1 MVKRIKAQ
9 HQRHGRQWL
18 LGTVSA
24 LSLLATAH
32 AKADQV
38 TVKDGD
44 TVWDLA
50 NQYQTSVNAIED
62 ANPHVKKIN
71 SSVDLIYAGQQ
82 LELSKNSTVSQT
94 SAVDSDSYTV
104 KSGDTLSQI
113 SERLH
118 VSLADLVSWNHLS
131 NPDQL
136 VIGQQLIVKGTATV
150 SQTPASTSVAEAS
163 NTAVSV
169 SSVTDT
175 SAASQAVVQSAPV
188 DSAESTVLD
197 RADAVNNAASPASQ
211 AGESAAAS
219 NQAASSAVTPAQ
231 NLTNSA
237 EQSSM
242 VGSSQS
248 SAANTV
254 QADTNASPN
263 DQPASTAAASSTSE
277 AAPVEQA
284 AASSTAS
291 ATAAISSA
299 DAISEST
306 STEQSAQPTVA
317 SSVAESTSLVATDSS
332 VTSDQTTTA
341 DYSGTVAS
349 TSSEQSNT
357 NSTAATAD
365 ATSTSTS
372 EQSSANSAAATADA
386 TSTSTSEQ
394 SSANSAAATTDTA
407 ASTNGSSDLTTGSV
421 VSLAVK
427 LANANIPYVWGGA
440 SLSGMDCSGLV
451 DYVFQNTEGISLPHY
466 TVSLESCVSQHSVAE
481 AQPGDILFWGDHGST
496 YHCAIYIGNNQYVA
510 APQPGQNVEIET
522 ISPYFMPSFAGT
534 VIR

>member
-136 VIGQQLIVKGTATV
+136 VIGQQLIVKGTAAA
-150 SQTPASTSVAEAS
+150 SQTPASTSAAEAS

-169 SSVTDT
+169 PATANAGSVSQTVVQTAPVVSAESTASDGTD
-175 SAASQAVVQSAPV
+175 SNSNAASQA
-188 DSAESTVLD
+188 
-197 RADAVNNAASPASQ
+197 SQ
-211 AGESAAAS
+211 ADEPAAALS
-219 NQAASSAVTPAQ
+219 QAATPAVTSAQDLTSGTEQSSTAASSEMV
-231 NLTNSA
+231 SA
-237 EQSSM
+237 E
-242 VGSSQS
+242 S
-248 SAANTV
+248 SAANMAS
-254 QADTNASPN
+254 ADTVSSFD
-263 DQPASTAAASSTSE
+263 DQSAATTAASSTSE
-277 AAPVEQA
+277 TVPVEQT
-284 AASSTAS
+284 AASSTTTTA
-291 ATAAISSA
+291 AAISSA
-299 DAISEST
+299 DAINESA
-306 STEQSAQPTVA
+306 SAEQPTQSTVA
-317 SSVAESTSLVATDSS
+317 SSVAESTNQQAASSTSLVAADSS
-332 VTSDQTTTA
+332 AASTQTATT
-341 DYSGTVAS
+341 DYSTAAAS
-349 TSSEQSNT
+349 TSSS
-357 NSTAATAD
+357 
-365 ATSTSTS
+365 STS
-372 EQSSANSAAATADA
+372 EQAGANSTTVAA
-386 TSTSTSEQ
+386 
-394 SSANSAAATTDTA
+394 DTA
-407 ASTNGSSDLTTGSV
+407 ASTNSSSDLTTGSV

-451 DYVFQNTEGISLPHY
+451 DYVFQNAEGISLPHY

-481 AQPGDILFWGDHGST
+481 AQPGDVLFWGNHGST
-496 YHCAIYIGNNQYVA
+496 YHCAIYIDNNQYVA

>member
-50 NQYQTSVNAIED
+50 NQYQTSVKAIED

-113 SERLH
+113 RERLH

-136 VIGQQLIVKGTATV
+136 VIGQQLIVKGTAAA
-150 SQTPASTSVAEAS
+150 SQTPASTSAAEAS

-169 SSVTDT
+169 PATTNASSV
-175 SAASQAVVQSAPV
+175 SQAVVQTAPV
-188 DSAESTVLD
+188 VSAESTASD
-197 RADAVNNAASPASQ
+197 GAVSNSNAASQASQ
-211 AGESAAAS
+211 ADEPAAAPSQAATSAVTSAQDLTSSTEQSSAAAS
-219 NQAASSAVTPAQ
+219 SEMV
-231 NLTNSA
+231 SA
-237 EQSSM
+237 E
-242 VGSSQS
+242 S
-248 SAANTV
+248 SAADTAS
-254 QADTNASPN
+254 ADTVSSFD
-263 DQPASTAAASSTSE
+263 DQSAASSTSE
-277 AAPVEQA
+277 TVPLSRLLHPARQRPRRQSVRQM
-284 AASSTAS
+284 
-291 ATAAISSA
+291 
-299 DAISEST
+299 
-306 STEQSAQPTVA
+306 QSAKAHRLNNQY
-317 SSVAESTSLVATDSS
+317 SLQWFHQQVL
-332 VTSDQTTTA
+332 QT
-341 DYSGTVAS
+341 
-349 TSSEQSNT
+349 
-357 NSTAATAD
+357 
-365 ATSTSTS
+365 
-372 EQSSANSAAATADA
+372 
-386 TSTSTSEQ
+386 
-394 SSANSAAATTDTA
+394 ATTDYSLAVIHLVRQNSKYYSTA
-407 ASTNGSSDLTTGSV
+407 GTADSAVSTNSCSDLTTGSV

-451 DYVFQNTEGISLPHY
+451 DYVFQNAEGIPLPHY

-481 AQPGDILFWGDHGST
+481 AQPGDILFWGNHGST
-496 YHCAIYIGNNQYVA
+496 YHCAIYSGNNQYVA

-534 VIR
+534 VIH

>member
-50 NQYQTSVNAIED
+50 NQYQTSVKAIED

-136 VIGQQLIVKGTATV
+136 VIGQQLIVKGTAAA
-150 SQTPASTSVAEAS
+150 SQTPASTSAAEAS

-169 SSVTDT
+169 PATTNASSV
-175 SAASQAVVQSAPV
+175 SQAVVQTAPV
-188 DSAESTVLD
+188 VSAESTASD
-197 RADAVNNAASPASQ
+197 GADSNSNAASQASQ
-211 AGESAAAS
+211 ADEPAAAPSQAATSAVTSAQDLTSSTEQSSAAAS
-219 NQAASSAVTPAQ
+219 SEMV
-231 NLTNSA
+231 SA
-237 EQSSM
+237 E
-242 VGSSQS
+242 S
-248 SAANTV
+248 SAADTAS
-254 QADTNASPN
+254 ADTVSSFD
-263 DQPASTAAASSTSE
+263 DQSAATTAASSTSE
-277 AAPVEQA
+277 TVPIEQT
-284 AASSTAS
+284 AASSTATT
-291 ATAAISSA
+291 AAAISSA
-299 DAISEST
+299 DAISESASAEQPMQ
-306 STEQSAQPTVA
+306 STVVSSAASTQTATTDYSTAAA
-317 SSVAESTSLVATDSS
+317 SSSTSE
-332 VTSDQTTTA
+332 Q
-341 DYSGTVAS
+341 AS
-349 TSSEQSNT
+349 T
-357 NSTAATAD
+357 NSTAGTAD
-365 ATSTSTS
+365 
-372 EQSSANSAAATADA
+372 SAV
-386 TSTSTSEQ
+386 
-394 SSANSAAATTDTA
+394 
-407 ASTNGSSDLTTGSV
+407 STNSSSDLTTGSV

-451 DYVFQNTEGISLPHY
+451 DYVFQNAEGIPLPHY

-481 AQPGDILFWGDHGST
+481 AQPGDILFWGNHGST

-534 VIR
+534 VIH

>member
-50 NQYQTSVNAIED
+50 NQYQTSVKAIED

-136 VIGQQLIVKGTATV
+136 VIGQQLIVKGTAAA
-150 SQTPASTSVAEAS
+150 SQTPASTSAAEAS

-169 SSVTDT
+169 PATTNASSV
-175 SAASQAVVQSAPV
+175 SQAVVQTAPV
-188 DSAESTVLD
+188 VSAESTASD
-197 RADAVNNAASPASQ
+197 GADSNSNAASQASQ
-211 AGESAAAS
+211 ADEPAAAPSQAATSAVTSAQDLTSSTEQSSAAAS
-219 NQAASSAVTPAQ
+219 SEMV
-231 NLTNSA
+231 SA
-237 EQSSM
+237 E
-242 VGSSQS
+242 S
-248 SAANTV
+248 SAADTAS
-254 QADTNASPN
+254 ADTVSSFD
-263 DQPASTAAASSTSE
+263 DQSAATTAASSTSE
-277 AAPVEQA
+277 TVPVEQT
-284 AASSTAS
+284 AASSTATT
-291 ATAAISSA
+291 AAAISSA
-299 DAISEST
+299 DAISESASAEQPMQ
-306 STEQSAQPTVA
+306 STVVSSAASTQTATTDYSTAAA
-317 SSVAESTSLVATDSS
+317 SSSTSE
-332 VTSDQTTTA
+332 Q
-341 DYSGTVAS
+341 AS
-349 TSSEQSNT
+349 T
-357 NSTAATAD
+357 NSTAGTAD
-365 ATSTSTS
+365 
-372 EQSSANSAAATADA
+372 SAV
-386 TSTSTSEQ
+386 
-394 SSANSAAATTDTA
+394 
-407 ASTNGSSDLTTGSV
+407 STNSSSDLTTGSV

-451 DYVFQNTEGISLPHY
+451 DYVFQNAEGIPLPHY

-481 AQPGDILFWGDHGST
+481 AQPGDILFWGNHGST

-522 ISPYFMPSFAGT
+522 ISPYFMPNFAGT
-534 VIR
+534 VIH

>member
-9 HQRHGRQWL
+9 RQRHGRQWL

-50 NQYQTSVNAIED
+50 NQYQTSVKAIED

-118 VSLADLVSWNHLS
+118 VSLADMVSWNHLS

-136 VIGQQLIVKGTATV
+136 VIGQQLIVKGTAAA
-150 SQTPASTSVAEAS
+150 SQTPASISAAEAS

-169 SSVTDT
+169 PATTNASSV
-175 SAASQAVVQSAPV
+175 SQAVVQTAPV
-188 DSAESTVLD
+188 VSAESTASD
-197 RADAVNNAASPASQ
+197 GADSNSNAASQASQ
-211 AGESAAAS
+211 ADEPAAAPS
-219 NQAASSAVTPAQ
+219 QAATSAVTSAQ
-231 NLTNSA
+231 DLTSST
-237 EQSSM
+237 EQSSAE
-242 VGSSQS
+242 S
-248 SAANTV
+248 SAADMAS
-254 QADTNASPN
+254 ADTVSSFD
-263 DQPASTAAASSTSE
+263 DQSAATTAASSTSE
-277 AAPVEQA
+277 TVPVEQT
-284 AASSTAS
+284 AASSTTTTA
-291 ATAAISSA
+291 AAISSA
-299 DAISEST
+299 DAINESA
-306 STEQSAQPTVA
+306 SAEQPTQSTVA
-317 SSVAESTSLVATDSS
+317 SSVAESTSQQADSS
-332 VTSDQTTTA
+332 TSLATA
-341 DYSGTVAS
+341 DSSAAS
-349 TSSEQSNT
+349 TQTATTDYSIAAASSSTSEQAST
-357 NSTAATAD
+357 NSTAGTAD
-365 ATSTSTS
+365 SAVSTSS
-372 EQSSANSAAATADA
+372 
-386 TSTSTSEQ
+386 
-394 SSANSAAATTDTA
+394 
-407 ASTNGSSDLTTGSV
+407 SSDLTTGSV

-451 DYVFQNTEGISLPHY
+451 DYVFQNAEGISLPHY

-481 AQPGDILFWGDHGST
+481 AQPGDILFWGNHGST

-534 VIR
+534 VIH

>member
-9 HQRHGRQWL
+9 RQRHGRQWL

-50 NQYQTSVNAIED
+50 NQYQTSVKAIED

-136 VIGQQLIVKGTATV
+136 VIGQQLIVKGTAAA
-150 SQTPASTSVAEAS
+150 SQTPASISAAEAS

-169 SSVTDT
+169 PATTNASSV
-175 SAASQAVVQSAPV
+175 SQAVVQTAPV
-188 DSAESTVLD
+188 VSAESTASD
-197 RADAVNNAASPASQ
+197 GADSNSNAASQASQ
-211 AGESAAAS
+211 ADEPAAAPSQAATSAVTSAQDLTSSTEQSSAAAS
-219 NQAASSAVTPAQ
+219 SEMI
-231 NLTNSA
+231 SA
-237 EQSSM
+237 E
-242 VGSSQS
+242 S
-248 SAANTV
+248 SAADMAS
-254 QADTNASPN
+254 ADTVSSFD
-263 DQPASTAAASSTSE
+263 DQSAATTAASSTSE
-277 AAPVEQA
+277 TVPVEQT
-284 AASSTAS
+284 AASSTTTTA
-291 ATAAISSA
+291 AAISSA
-299 DAISEST
+299 DAINESA
-306 STEQSAQPTVA
+306 SAEQPTQSTVA
-317 SSVAESTSLVATDSS
+317 SSVAESTSQQADSS
-332 VTSDQTTTA
+332 TSLATA
-341 DYSGTVAS
+341 DSSAAS
-349 TSSEQSNT
+349 TQTATTDYSTAAASSSTSEQAST
-357 NSTAATAD
+357 NSTAGTAD
-365 ATSTSTS
+365 STVSTSS
-372 EQSSANSAAATADA
+372 
-386 TSTSTSEQ
+386 
-394 SSANSAAATTDTA
+394 
-407 ASTNGSSDLTTGSV
+407 SSDLTTGSV

-451 DYVFQNTEGISLPHY
+451 DYVFQNAEGISLPHY

-481 AQPGDILFWGDHGST
+481 AQPGDILFWGNHGST

-510 APQPGQNVEIET
+510 APQPGQNVKIET
-522 ISPYFMPSFAGT
+522 ISSYFMPSFAGT
-534 VIR
+534 VIH

>member
-9 HQRHGRQWL
+9 RQRHGRQWL

-50 NQYQTSVNAIED
+50 NQYQTSVKAIED

-118 VSLADLVSWNHLS
+118 VSLADLVSWNHLN

-136 VIGQQLIVKGTATV
+136 VIGQQLIVKGTAAA
-150 SQTPASTSVAEAS
+150 SQTPASISAAEAS

-169 SSVTDT
+169 PATTNASSV
-175 SAASQAVVQSAPV
+175 SQAVVQTAPV
-188 DSAESTVLD
+188 VSAESTASD
-197 RADAVNNAASPASQ
+197 GADSNSNAASQASQ
-211 AGESAAAS
+211 ADEPAAAPSQAATSAVTSAQDLTSSTEQSSAAAS
-219 NQAASSAVTPAQ
+219 SEMI
-231 NLTNSA
+231 SA
-237 EQSSM
+237 E
-242 VGSSQS
+242 S
-248 SAANTV
+248 SAADMAS
-254 QADTNASPN
+254 ADTVSSFD
-263 DQPASTAAASSTSE
+263 DQSAASSTSE
-277 AAPVEQA
+277 TVPVEQTT
-284 AASSTAS
+284 ASSTATT
-291 ATAAISSA
+291 AAAISSA
-299 DAISEST
+299 DAISESA
-306 STEQSAQPTVA
+306 SAEQPMQSTVA
-317 SSVAESTSLVATDSS
+317 SSVAESTSQQADSS
-332 VTSDQTTTA
+332 TSLATA
-341 DYSGTVAS
+341 DSSAAS
-349 TSSEQSNT
+349 TQTATTDYSTAAASSSTSEQAST
-357 NSTAATAD
+357 NSTAGTAD
-365 ATSTSTS
+365 
-372 EQSSANSAAATADA
+372 SAV
-386 TSTSTSEQ
+386 
-394 SSANSAAATTDTA
+394 
-407 ASTNGSSDLTTGSV
+407 STNSSSDLTTGSV

-451 DYVFQNTEGISLPHY
+451 DYVFQNAEGISLPHY

-481 AQPGDILFWGDHGST
+481 AQPGDILFWGNHGST

>member
-136 VIGQQLIVKGTATV
+136 VIGQQLIVKGTAAA
-150 SQTPASTSVAEAS
+150 SQTPASTSAAEAS

-169 SSVTDT
+169 PATANAGSASQTVVQTAPVVSAESTASDGMD
-175 SAASQAVVQSAPV
+175 SNSNAASQA
-188 DSAESTVLD
+188 
-197 RADAVNNAASPASQ
+197 SQ
-211 AGESAAAS
+211 ADEPAAALS
-219 NQAASSAVTPAQ
+219 QAATPAVTSAQDLTSGTEQSSTAASSEMV
-231 NLTNSA
+231 SA
-237 EQSSM
+237 E
-242 VGSSQS
+242 S
-248 SAANTV
+248 SAANMAS
-254 QADTNASPN
+254 ADTVSSFD
-263 DQPASTAAASSTSE
+263 DQSAATTAASSTSE
-277 AAPVEQA
+277 TVPVEQT
-284 AASSTAS
+284 AASSTTTTA
-291 ATAAISSA
+291 AAISSA
-299 DAISEST
+299 DAINESA
-306 STEQSAQPTVA
+306 SAEQPTQSTVA
-317 SSVAESTSLVATDSS
+317 SSVAESTNQQAASSTSLAAADSS
-332 VTSDQTTTA
+332 AASTQTATT
-341 DYSGTVAS
+341 DYSTAAAS
-349 TSSEQSNT
+349 TSSS
-357 NSTAATAD
+357 
-365 ATSTSTS
+365 STS
-372 EQSSANSAAATADA
+372 EQAGANSTTVA
-386 TSTSTSEQ
+386 
-394 SSANSAAATTDTA
+394 TDTA
-407 ASTNGSSDLTTGSV
+407 VSTNSSSDLTTGSV

-451 DYVFQNTEGISLPHY
+451 DYVFQNAEGISLPHY

-481 AQPGDILFWGDHGST
+481 AQPGDILFWGNHGST

>member
-9 HQRHGRQWL
+9 HQRYGRQWL

-136 VIGQQLIVKGTATV
+136 VIGQQLIVKGTAAA
-150 SQTPASTSVAEAS
+150 SQTPASTSAAEAS

-169 SSVTDT
+169 PATANAGSVSQTVVQTAPVVSAESTASDGTD
-175 SAASQAVVQSAPV
+175 SNSNAASQA
-188 DSAESTVLD
+188 
-197 RADAVNNAASPASQ
+197 SQ
-211 AGESAAAS
+211 ADEPAAALS
-219 NQAASSAVTPAQ
+219 QAATPAVTSAQDLTSGTEQSSTAASSEMV
-231 NLTNSA
+231 SA
-237 EQSSM
+237 E
-242 VGSSQS
+242 S
-248 SAANTV
+248 SAANMAS
-254 QADTNASPN
+254 ADTVSSFD
-263 DQPASTAAASSTSE
+263 DQSAATTAASSTSE
-277 AAPVEQA
+277 TVPVEQT
-284 AASSTAS
+284 AASSTTTTA
-291 ATAAISSA
+291 AAISSA
-299 DAISEST
+299 DAINESA
-306 STEQSAQPTVA
+306 SAEQPTQSTVA
-317 SSVAESTSLVATDSS
+317 SSVAESTNQQAASSTSLAAADSS
-332 VTSDQTTTA
+332 AASTQTATT
-341 DYSGTVAS
+341 DYSTVAAS
-349 TSSEQSNT
+349 TSSS
-357 NSTAATAD
+357 
-365 ATSTSTS
+365 STS
-372 EQSSANSAAATADA
+372 EQAGANSTTVAA
-386 TSTSTSEQ
+386 
-394 SSANSAAATTDTA
+394 DTA
-407 ASTNGSSDLTTGSV
+407 ASTNSSSDLTTGSV

-451 DYVFQNTEGISLPHY
+451 DYVFQNAEGISLPHY

-481 AQPGDILFWGDHGST
+481 AQPGDVLFWGNHGST

>member
-9 HQRHGRQWL
+9 RQRHGRQWL

-50 NQYQTSVNAIED
+50 NQYQTSVKAIED

-118 VSLADLVSWNHLS
+118 VSLADLVSWNHLN

-136 VIGQQLIVKGTATV
+136 VIGQQLIVKGTAAA
-150 SQTPASTSVAEAS
+150 SQTPASISAAEAS

-169 SSVTDT
+169 PATTNASSV
-175 SAASQAVVQSAPV
+175 SQAVVQTAPV
-188 DSAESTVLD
+188 VSAESTASD
-197 RADAVNNAASPASQ
+197 GADSNSNAASQASQ
-211 AGESAAAS
+211 ADEPAAAPSQAATSAVTSAQDLTSSTEQSSAAAS
-219 NQAASSAVTPAQ
+219 SEMI
-231 NLTNSA
+231 SA
-237 EQSSM
+237 E
-242 VGSSQS
+242 S
-248 SAANTV
+248 SAADMAS
-254 QADTNASPN
+254 ADTVSSFD
-263 DQPASTAAASSTSE
+263 DQSAASSTSE
-277 AAPVEQA
+277 TVPVEQTT
-284 AASSTAS
+284 ASSTATT
-291 ATAAISSA
+291 AAAISSA
-299 DAISEST
+299 DAISESA
-306 STEQSAQPTVA
+306 SAEQPMQSTVA
-317 SSVAESTSLVATDSS
+317 SSVAESTSQQADSS
-332 VTSDQTTTA
+332 TSLATA
-341 DYSGTVAS
+341 DSSAAS
-349 TSSEQSNT
+349 TQTATTDYSTAAASSSTSEQAST
-357 NSTAATAD
+357 NSTAGTAD
-365 ATSTSTS
+365 
-372 EQSSANSAAATADA
+372 SAV
-386 TSTSTSEQ
+386 
-394 SSANSAAATTDTA
+394 
-407 ASTNGSSDLTTGSV
+407 STNSSSDLTTGSV

-451 DYVFQNTEGISLPHY
+451 DYVFQNAEGISLPHY

-481 AQPGDILFWGDHGST
+481 AQPGDVLFWGNHGST

>member
-9 HQRHGRQWL
+9 RQRHGRQWL

-50 NQYQTSVNAIED
+50 NQYQTSVKAIED

-136 VIGQQLIVKGTATV
+136 VIGQQLIVKGTAAA
-150 SQTPASTSVAEAS
+150 SQTPVSISAAEAS

-169 SSVTDT
+169 PATTNASSV
-175 SAASQAVVQSAPV
+175 SQAVVQTAPV
-188 DSAESTVLD
+188 VSAESTASD
-197 RADAVNNAASPASQ
+197 GADSNSNAASQASQ
-211 AGESAAAS
+211 ADEPAAAPS
-219 NQAASSAVTPAQ
+219 QAATSAVTSAQ
-231 NLTNSA
+231 DLTSST
-237 EQSSM
+237 EQSSAE
-242 VGSSQS
+242 S
-248 SAANTV
+248 SAADMAS
-254 QADTNASPN
+254 ADTVSSFD
-263 DQPASTAAASSTSE
+263 DQSAATTAASSTSE
-277 AAPVEQA
+277 TVPVEQT
-284 AASSTAS
+284 AASSTTTTA
-291 ATAAISSA
+291 AAISSA
-299 DAISEST
+299 DAINESA
-306 STEQSAQPTVA
+306 SAEQPTQSTVA
-317 SSVAESTSLVATDSS
+317 SSVAESTSQQADSS
-332 VTSDQTTTA
+332 TSLATA
-341 DYSGTVAS
+341 DSSAAS
-349 TSSEQSNT
+349 TQTATTDYSIAAASSSTSEQAST
-357 NSTAATAD
+357 NSTAGTAD
-365 ATSTSTS
+365 SAVSTSS
-372 EQSSANSAAATADA
+372 
-386 TSTSTSEQ
+386 
-394 SSANSAAATTDTA
+394 
-407 ASTNGSSDLTTGSV
+407 SSDLTTGSV

-451 DYVFQNTEGISLPHY
+451 DYVFQNAEGISLPHY

-481 AQPGDILFWGDHGST
+481 AQPGDILFWGNHGST

-534 VIR
+534 VIH

>member
-136 VIGQQLIVKGTATV
+136 VIGQQLIVKGTAAA
-150 SQTPASTSVAEAS
+150 SQTPASTSAAEAS

-169 SSVTDT
+169 PATANAGSVSQTVVQTAPVVSAESTASDGTD
-175 SAASQAVVQSAPV
+175 SNSNAASQA
-188 DSAESTVLD
+188 
-197 RADAVNNAASPASQ
+197 SQ
-211 AGESAAAS
+211 ADEPAAALS
-219 NQAASSAVTPAQ
+219 QAATPAVTSAQDLTSGTEQSSTAASSEMV
-231 NLTNSA
+231 SA
-237 EQSSM
+237 E
-242 VGSSQS
+242 S
-248 SAANTV
+248 SAANIAS
-254 QADTNASPN
+254 ADTVSSFD
-263 DQPASTAAASSTSE
+263 DQSAATTAASSTSE
-277 AAPVEQA
+277 TVPVEQT
-284 AASSTAS
+284 AASSTTTTA
-291 ATAAISSA
+291 AAISSA
-299 DAISEST
+299 DAINESA
-306 STEQSAQPTVA
+306 SAEQPTQSTVA
-317 SSVAESTSLVATDSS
+317 SSVAESTNQQAASSTSLAAADSS
-332 VTSDQTTTA
+332 AASTQTATT
-341 DYSGTVAS
+341 DYSTAAAS
-349 TSSEQSNT
+349 TSSS
-357 NSTAATAD
+357 
-365 ATSTSTS
+365 STS
-372 EQSSANSAAATADA
+372 EQAGANSTTVAA
-386 TSTSTSEQ
+386 
-394 SSANSAAATTDTA
+394 DTA
-407 ASTNGSSDLTTGSV
+407 ASTNSNSDLTTGSV

-451 DYVFQNTEGISLPHY
+451 DYVFQNAEGISLPHY

-481 AQPGDILFWGDHGST
+481 AQPGDVLFWGNHGST

>member
-9 HQRHGRQWL
+9 RQRHGRQWL

-50 NQYQTSVNAIED
+50 NQYQTSVKAIED

-136 VIGQQLIVKGTATV
+136 VIGQQLIVKGTAAA
-150 SQTPASTSVAEAS
+150 SQTPASISAAEAS

-169 SSVTDT
+169 PATTNASSV
-175 SAASQAVVQSAPV
+175 SQAVVQTAPV
-188 DSAESTVLD
+188 VSAESTASD
-197 RADAVNNAASPASQ
+197 GADSNSNAASQASQ
-211 AGESAAAS
+211 ADEPAAAPSQAATSAVTSAQDLTSSTEQSSAAAS
-219 NQAASSAVTPAQ
+219 SEMI
-231 NLTNSA
+231 SA
-237 EQSSM
+237 E
-242 VGSSQS
+242 S
-248 SAANTV
+248 SAADMAS
-254 QADTNASPN
+254 ADTVSSFD
-263 DQPASTAAASSTSE
+263 DQSAATTAASSTSE
-277 AAPVEQA
+277 TVPVEQT
-284 AASSTAS
+284 AASSTTTTA
-291 ATAAISSA
+291 AAISSA
-299 DAISEST
+299 DAINESA
-306 STEQSAQPTVA
+306 SAEQPTQSTVA
-317 SSVAESTSLVATDSS
+317 SSVAESTSQQADSS
-332 VTSDQTTTA
+332 TSLATA
-341 DYSGTVAS
+341 DSSAAS
-349 TSSEQSNT
+349 TQTATTDYSIAAASSSTSEQAST
-357 NSTAATAD
+357 NSTAGTAD
-365 ATSTSTS
+365 SAVSTSS
-372 EQSSANSAAATADA
+372 
-386 TSTSTSEQ
+386 
-394 SSANSAAATTDTA
+394 
-407 ASTNGSSDLTTGSV
+407 SSDLTTGSV

-451 DYVFQNTEGISLPHY
+451 DYVFQNAEGISLPHY

-481 AQPGDILFWGDHGST
+481 AQPGDILFWGNHGST

-534 VIR
+534 VIH

>member
-9 HQRHGRQWL
+9 RQRHGRQWL

-50 NQYQTSVNAIED
+50 NQYQTSVKAIED

-136 VIGQQLIVKGTATV
+136 VIGQQLIVKGTAAA
-150 SQTPASTSVAEAS
+150 SQTPASTSAAEAS

-169 SSVTDT
+169 PATTNASSV
-175 SAASQAVVQSAPV
+175 SQAVVQTAPV
-188 DSAESTVLD
+188 VSAESTASD
-197 RADAVNNAASPASQ
+197 GAVSNSNAASQASQ
-211 AGESAAAS
+211 ADEPAAAPSQAATSAVTSAKDLTSSTEQSSAAAS
-219 NQAASSAVTPAQ
+219 SEMV
-231 NLTNSA
+231 SA
-237 EQSSM
+237 E
-242 VGSSQS
+242 S
-248 SAANTV
+248 SAADMAS
-254 QADTNASPN
+254 ADTVSSFD
-263 DQPASTAAASSTSE
+263 DQSAASSTSE
-277 AAPVEQA
+277 TVPVEQT
-284 AASSTAS
+284 AASSTAT
-291 ATAAISSA
+291 TAVAISSA
-299 DAISEST
+299 DAISESA
-306 STEQSAQPTVA
+306 SAEQPMQSTVA
-317 SSVAESTSLVATDSS
+317 SSVAESTSQQADSS
-332 VTSDQTTTA
+332 TILATA
-341 DYSGTVAS
+341 DSSAAS
-349 TSSEQSNT
+349 TQT
-357 NSTAATAD
+357 ATTDYSTAAA
-365 ATSTSTS
+365 SSSTS
-372 EQSSANSAAATADA
+372 EQ
-386 TSTSTSEQ
+386 
-394 SSANSAAATTDTA
+394 
-407 ASTNGSSDLTTGSV
+407 ASTNNTAGTADSAVSTNSSSDLTTGSV

-451 DYVFQNTEGISLPHY
+451 DYVFQNAEGISLPHY

-481 AQPGDILFWGDHGST
+481 AQPGDILFWGNHGST

-534 VIR
+534 VIH

>member
-136 VIGQQLIVKGTATV
+136 VIGQQLIVKGTAAA
-150 SQTPASTSVAEAS
+150 SQTPASTSAAEAS

-169 SSVTDT
+169 PATANAGSVSQTVVQTATVVSAESTASDGTD
-175 SAASQAVVQSAPV
+175 SNSNAASQA
-188 DSAESTVLD
+188 
-197 RADAVNNAASPASQ
+197 SQ
-211 AGESAAAS
+211 ADEPAAALS
-219 NQAASSAVTPAQ
+219 QAATPAVTSAQDLTSGTEQSSTAASSEMV
-231 NLTNSA
+231 SA
-237 EQSSM
+237 E
-242 VGSSQS
+242 S
-248 SAANTV
+248 SAANMASEDTV
-254 QADTNASPN
+254 SSFD
-263 DQPASTAAASSTSE
+263 DQSAATTAASSTSE
-277 AAPVEQA
+277 TVPVEQT
-284 AASSTAS
+284 AASSTTTTA
-291 ATAAISSA
+291 AAISSA
-299 DAISEST
+299 DAINESA
-306 STEQSAQPTVA
+306 SAEQPTQSTVA
-317 SSVAESTSLVATDSS
+317 SSVAESTNQQAASSTSLAAADSS
-332 VTSDQTTTA
+332 A
-341 DYSGTVAS
+341 AS
-349 TSSEQSNT
+349 TQT
-357 NSTAATAD
+357 
-365 ATSTSTS
+365 
-372 EQSSANSAAATADA
+372 
-386 TSTSTSEQ
+386 
-394 SSANSAAATTDTA
+394 ATTDYSTA
-407 ASTNGSSDLTTGSV
+407 ASTNSSSDLTTGSV

-451 DYVFQNTEGISLPHY
+451 DYVFQNAEGISLPHY

-481 AQPGDILFWGDHGST
+481 AQPGDVLFWGNHGST

>member
-136 VIGQQLIVKGTATV
+136 VIGQQLIVKGTAAA
-150 SQTPASTSVAEAS
+150 SQTPASTSAAEAS

-169 SSVTDT
+169 PATANAGSVNQTVVQTAPVVSAESTASDGTD
-175 SAASQAVVQSAPV
+175 SNSNAASQA
-188 DSAESTVLD
+188 
-197 RADAVNNAASPASQ
+197 SQ
-211 AGESAAAS
+211 ADEPAAALS
-219 NQAASSAVTPAQ
+219 QAATPAVTSAQDLTSGTEQSSTAASSEMV
-231 NLTNSA
+231 SA
-237 EQSSM
+237 E
-242 VGSSQS
+242 S
-248 SAANTV
+248 SAANMAS
-254 QADTNASPN
+254 ADTVSSFD
-263 DQPASTAAASSTSE
+263 DQSAATTAASSTSE
-277 AAPVEQA
+277 TVPVEQT
-284 AASSTAS
+284 AASSTTTTA
-291 ATAAISSA
+291 AAISSA
-299 DAISEST
+299 DAINESV
-306 STEQSAQPTVA
+306 SAEQPTQSTVA
-317 SSVAESTSLVATDSS
+317 SSVVESTSQQADSS
-332 VTSDQTTTA
+332 TSPAAADSSAASTQTATT
-341 DYSGTVAS
+341 DYYTAAAS
-349 TSSEQSNT
+349 TSSS
-357 NSTAATAD
+357 
-365 ATSTSTS
+365 STS
-372 EQSSANSAAATADA
+372 EQAGTNSTTVAA
-386 TSTSTSEQ
+386 
-394 SSANSAAATTDTA
+394 DTA
-407 ASTNGSSDLTTGSV
+407 ASTNSSSDLTTGSV

-451 DYVFQNTEGISLPHY
+451 DYVFQNAEGISLPHY
-466 TVSLESCVSQHSVAE
+466 TVSLEGCVSQHSVAE
-481 AQPGDILFWGDHGST
+481 AQPGDVLFWGNHGST

>member
-136 VIGQQLIVKGTATV
+136 AIGQQLIVKGTAAA
-150 SQTPASTSVAEAS
+150 SQTPASTSAAEAS

-169 SSVTDT
+169 PATANAGSVSQTVVQTAPVVSAESTASDGTD
-175 SAASQAVVQSAPV
+175 SNSNAASQA
-188 DSAESTVLD
+188 
-197 RADAVNNAASPASQ
+197 SQ
-211 AGESAAAS
+211 ADEPAAALS
-219 NQAASSAVTPAQ
+219 QAATPAVTSAQDLTSGTEQSSTAASSEMV
-231 NLTNSA
+231 SA
-237 EQSSM
+237 E
-242 VGSSQS
+242 S
-248 SAANTV
+248 SAANMAS
-254 QADTNASPN
+254 ADTVSSFD
-263 DQPASTAAASSTSE
+263 DQSAATTAASSTSE
-277 AAPVEQA
+277 TVPVEQT
-284 AASSTAS
+284 AASSTTTTA
-291 ATAAISSA
+291 AAISSA
-299 DAISEST
+299 DAINESALA
-306 STEQSAQPTVA
+306 EQPTQSTVA
-317 SSVAESTSLVATDSS
+317 SSVAASTSQQAASSTSPAAADSS
-332 VTSDQTTTA
+332 AASTQTATT
-341 DYSGTVAS
+341 DYSTAAAS
-349 TSSEQSNT
+349 TSSS
-357 NSTAATAD
+357 
-365 ATSTSTS
+365 STS
-372 EQSSANSAAATADA
+372 EQAGANSTTVAAD
-386 TSTSTSEQ
+386 
-394 SSANSAAATTDTA
+394 TT
-407 ASTNGSSDLTTGSV
+407 ASTNSSSDLTTGSV

-451 DYVFQNTEGISLPHY
+451 DYVFQNAEGISLPHY

-481 AQPGDILFWGDHGST
+481 AQPGDVLFWGNHGST

>member
-136 VIGQQLIVKGTATV
+136 VIGQQLIVKGTAAA
-150 SQTPASTSVAEAS
+150 SQTPASTSAAEAS

-169 SSVTDT
+169 PATANAGSASQTVVQTAPVVSAESTASDGTD
-175 SAASQAVVQSAPV
+175 SNSNAASQA
-188 DSAESTVLD
+188 
-197 RADAVNNAASPASQ
+197 SQ
-211 AGESAAAS
+211 ADEPAAALS
-219 NQAASSAVTPAQ
+219 QAATPAVTSAQDLTSGTEQSSTAASSEMV
-231 NLTNSA
+231 SA
-237 EQSSM
+237 E
-242 VGSSQS
+242 S
-248 SAANTV
+248 SAANMAS
-254 QADTNASPN
+254 ADTVSSFD
-263 DQPASTAAASSTSE
+263 DQSAATTAASSTSE
-277 AAPVEQA
+277 TVPVEQT
-284 AASSTAS
+284 AASSTTTTA
-291 ATAAISSA
+291 AAISSA
-299 DAISEST
+299 DAINESA
-306 STEQSAQPTVA
+306 SAEQPTQSTVA
-317 SSVAESTSLVATDSS
+317 SSVAESTNQQAASSTSLAAADSS
-332 VTSDQTTTA
+332 AASTQTATT
-341 DYSGTVAS
+341 DYSTAAAS
-349 TSSEQSNT
+349 TSSS
-357 NSTAATAD
+357 
-365 ATSTSTS
+365 STS
-372 EQSSANSAAATADA
+372 EQAGANSTTVA
-386 TSTSTSEQ
+386 
-394 SSANSAAATTDTA
+394 TDTA
-407 ASTNGSSDLTTGSV
+407 VSTNSSSDLTTGSV

-451 DYVFQNTEGISLPHY
+451 DYVFQNAEGISLPHY

-481 AQPGDILFWGDHGST
+481 AQPGDILFWGNHGST

>member
-136 VIGQQLIVKGTATV
+136 VIGQQLIVKGTAAA
-150 SQTPASTSVAEAS
+150 SQTPASTSAAEAS

-169 SSVTDT
+169 PATANAGSVSQTVVQTAPVVSAESTASDGTD
-175 SAASQAVVQSAPV
+175 SNSNAASQA
-188 DSAESTVLD
+188 
-197 RADAVNNAASPASQ
+197 SQ
-211 AGESAAAS
+211 ADEPAAALS
-219 NQAASSAVTPAQ
+219 QAATPAVTSAQDLTSGTEQSSTAASSEMV
-231 NLTNSA
+231 SA
-237 EQSSM
+237 E
-242 VGSSQS
+242 S
-248 SAANTV
+248 SAANMAS
-254 QADTNASPN
+254 ADTVSSFD
-263 DQPASTAAASSTSE
+263 DQSAATTAASSTSE
-277 AAPVEQA
+277 TVPVEQT
-284 AASSTAS
+284 AASSTTTTA
-291 ATAAISSA
+291 AAISSA
-299 DAISEST
+299 DAINESA
-306 STEQSAQPTVA
+306 SAEQPTQSTVA
-317 SSVAESTSLVATDSS
+317 SSVAASTSQQAASSTSPAAADSS
-332 VTSDQTTTA
+332 AASTQTATT
-341 DYSGTVAS
+341 DYSTAAAS
-349 TSSEQSNT
+349 TSSS
-357 NSTAATAD
+357 
-365 ATSTSTS
+365 STS
-372 EQSSANSAAATADA
+372 EQAGANSTTVAAD
-386 TSTSTSEQ
+386 
-394 SSANSAAATTDTA
+394 TT
-407 ASTNGSSDLTTGSV
+407 ASTNSSSDLTTGSV

-427 LANANIPYVWGGA
+427 LANSNIPYVWGGA

-451 DYVFQNTEGISLPHY
+451 DYVFQNAEGISLPHY

-481 AQPGDILFWGDHGST
+481 AQPGDILFWGNHGST

>member
-50 NQYQTSVNAIED
+50 NQYQTSVKAIED
-62 ANPHVKKIN
+62 ANPHVKKIS

-136 VIGQQLIVKGTATV
+136 VIGQQLIIKGTAAA
-150 SQTPASTSVAEAS
+150 SQTPASTSAAEAS

-169 SSVTDT
+169 PATTNASSVSQTVVQTAPVVSAESTASDGTD
-175 SAASQAVVQSAPV
+175 SNSNAASQA
-188 DSAESTVLD
+188 
-197 RADAVNNAASPASQ
+197 SQ
-211 AGESAAAS
+211 ADEPAAALSQAATPAVTSAQDLTSGTEQSSAAAS
-219 NQAASSAVTPAQ
+219 SEMV
-231 NLTNSA
+231 SA
-237 EQSSM
+237 E
-242 VGSSQS
+242 S
-248 SAANTV
+248 SAADMAS
-254 QADTNASPN
+254 ADTVSSFD
-263 DQPASTAAASSTSE
+263 DQSAATTAASSTSE
-277 AAPVEQA
+277 TVPVEQT
-284 AASSTAS
+284 AASSTATT
-291 ATAAISSA
+291 AAAISSA
-299 DAISEST
+299 DAISESA
-306 STEQSAQPTVA
+306 SAEQPTQSTVA
-317 SSVAESTSLVATDSS
+317 SSVAESTSQQADSS
-332 VTSDQTTTA
+332 TNMAAADSSAASTQTATT
-341 DYSGTVAS
+341 DYSTAAAS
-349 TSSEQSNT
+349 TSSS
-357 NSTAATAD
+357 
-365 ATSTSTS
+365 STS
-372 EQSSANSAAATADA
+372 EQAGTNSTTVAAD
-386 TSTSTSEQ
+386 
-394 SSANSAAATTDTA
+394 TT
-407 ASTNGSSDLTTGSV
+407 ASTNSSSDLTTGSV

-451 DYVFQNTEGISLPHY
+451 DYVFQNAEGISLPHY

-481 AQPGDILFWGDHGST
+481 AQPGDILFWGNHGST

>member
-136 VIGQQLIVKGTATV
+136 VIGQQLIVKGTATA
-150 SQTPASTSVAEAS
+150 SQTPASTSAAEAS

-169 SSVTDT
+169 PATANAGFVSQTVVQTAPVVSAESTASDGTD
-175 SAASQAVVQSAPV
+175 SNSNAASQA
-188 DSAESTVLD
+188 
-197 RADAVNNAASPASQ
+197 SQ
-211 AGESAAAS
+211 ADEPAAALS
-219 NQAASSAVTPAQ
+219 QAATPAVTSAQDLTSGTEQSSTAASSEMV
-231 NLTNSA
+231 SA
-237 EQSSM
+237 E
-242 VGSSQS
+242 S
-248 SAANTV
+248 SAANMAS
-254 QADTNASPN
+254 ADTVSSFD
-263 DQPASTAAASSTSE
+263 DQSAATTAASSTSE
-277 AAPVEQA
+277 TVPVEQT
-284 AASSTAS
+284 AASSTTTTA
-291 ATAAISSA
+291 AAISSA
-299 DAISEST
+299 DAINESA
-306 STEQSAQPTVA
+306 SAEQPTQSTVA
-317 SSVAESTSLVATDSS
+317 SSVAESTNQQAASSTSLAAADSS
-332 VTSDQTTTA
+332 AASTQTATT
-341 DYSGTVAS
+341 DYSTAAAS
-349 TSSEQSNT
+349 TSSS
-357 NSTAATAD
+357 
-365 ATSTSTS
+365 STS
-372 EQSSANSAAATADA
+372 EQAGANSTTVAA
-386 TSTSTSEQ
+386 
-394 SSANSAAATTDTA
+394 DTA
-407 ASTNGSSDLTTGSV
+407 ASTNSSSDLTTGSV

-451 DYVFQNTEGISLPHY
+451 DYVFQNAEGISLPHY

-481 AQPGDILFWGDHGST
+481 AQPGDVLFWGNHGST

>member
-9 HQRHGRQWL
+9 RQRHGRQWL

-50 NQYQTSVNAIED
+50 NQYQTSVKAIED

-136 VIGQQLIVKGTATV
+136 VIGQQLIVKGTAAA
-150 SQTPASTSVAEAS
+150 SQTPASISAAEAS

-169 SSVTDT
+169 PATTNASSV
-175 SAASQAVVQSAPV
+175 SQAVVQTAPV
-188 DSAESTVLD
+188 VSAESTASD
-197 RADAVNNAASPASQ
+197 GADSNSNAASQASQ
-211 AGESAAAS
+211 ADEPAAAPS
-219 NQAASSAVTPAQ
+219 QAATSAVTSAQ
-231 NLTNSA
+231 DLTSST
-237 EQSSM
+237 EQSSAE
-242 VGSSQS
+242 S
-248 SAANTV
+248 SAADMAS
-254 QADTNASPN
+254 ADTVSSFD
-263 DQPASTAAASSTSE
+263 DQSAATTAASSTSE
-277 AAPVEQA
+277 TVPVEQT
-284 AASSTAS
+284 AASSTTTTA
-291 ATAAISSA
+291 AAISSA
-299 DAISEST
+299 DAINESA
-306 STEQSAQPTVA
+306 SAEQPTQSTVA
-317 SSVAESTSLVATDSS
+317 SSVAESTSQQADSS
-332 VTSDQTTTA
+332 TSLATA
-341 DYSGTVAS
+341 DSSAAS
-349 TSSEQSNT
+349 TQTATTDYSIAAASSSTSEQAST
-357 NSTAATAD
+357 NSTAGTAD
-365 ATSTSTS
+365 SAVSTSS
-372 EQSSANSAAATADA
+372 
-386 TSTSTSEQ
+386 
-394 SSANSAAATTDTA
+394 
-407 ASTNGSSDLTTGSV
+407 SSDLTTGSV

-451 DYVFQNTEGISLPHY
+451 DYVFQNAEGISLPHY

-481 AQPGDILFWGDHGST
+481 AQPGDILFWGNHGST

-510 APQPGQNVEIET
+510 APHPGQNVEIET

-534 VIR
+534 VIH

>member
-136 VIGQQLIVKGTATV
+136 VIGQQLIVKGTAAA
-150 SQTPASTSVAEAS
+150 SQTPASTSAAEAS

-169 SSVTDT
+169 PATANAGSVSQTVVQTAPVVSAESTASDGTD
-175 SAASQAVVQSAPV
+175 SNSNAASQA
-188 DSAESTVLD
+188 
-197 RADAVNNAASPASQ
+197 SQ
-211 AGESAAAS
+211 ADEPAAALS
-219 NQAASSAVTPAQ
+219 QAATPAVTSAQDLTSGTEQSSTAASSEMV
-231 NLTNSA
+231 SA
-237 EQSSM
+237 E
-242 VGSSQS
+242 S
-248 SAANTV
+248 SAANMAS
-254 QADTNASPN
+254 ADTVSSFD
-263 DQPASTAAASSTSE
+263 DQSAATTAASSTSE
-277 AAPVEQA
+277 TVPVEQT
-284 AASSTAS
+284 AASSTTTTA
-291 ATAAISSA
+291 AAISSA
-299 DAISEST
+299 DAINESA
-306 STEQSAQPTVA
+306 SAEQPTQSTVA
-317 SSVAESTSLVATDSS
+317 SSVAESTNQQAASSTSLAAADSS
-332 VTSDQTTTA
+332 AASTQTATT
-341 DYSGTVAS
+341 DYSTAAASSS
-349 TSSEQSNT
+349 TSEQAST
-357 NSTAATAD
+357 NSTAGTAD
-365 ATSTSTS
+365 
-372 EQSSANSAAATADA
+372 SAV
-386 TSTSTSEQ
+386 
-394 SSANSAAATTDTA
+394 
-407 ASTNGSSDLTTGSV
+407 STNSSSDLTTGSV

-451 DYVFQNTEGISLPHY
+451 DYVFQNAEGIPLPHY

-481 AQPGDILFWGDHGST
+481 AQPGDILFWGNHGST

-534 VIR
+534 VIH

>member
-136 VIGQQLIVKGTATV
+136 VIGQQLIVKGTAAA
-150 SQTPASTSVAEAS
+150 SQTPASTSAAEAS

-169 SSVTDT
+169 PATANAGSVSQTVVQTAPVVSAESTASDGTD
-175 SAASQAVVQSAPV
+175 SNSNAASQA
-188 DSAESTVLD
+188 
-197 RADAVNNAASPASQ
+197 SQ
-211 AGESAAAS
+211 ADEPAAALS
-219 NQAASSAVTPAQ
+219 QAATPAVTSAQDLTSGTEQSSTAASSEMV
-231 NLTNSA
+231 SA
-237 EQSSM
+237 E
-242 VGSSQS
+242 S
-248 SAANTV
+248 SAANMAS
-254 QADTNASPN
+254 ADTVSSFD
-263 DQPASTAAASSTSE
+263 DQSAATTAASSTSE
-277 AAPVEQA
+277 TVPVEQT
-284 AASSTAS
+284 AASSTTTTA
-291 ATAAISSA
+291 AAISSA
-299 DAISEST
+299 DAINESA
-306 STEQSAQPTVA
+306 SAEQPTQSTVA
-317 SSVAESTSLVATDSS
+317 SSVAASTSQQAASSTSPAAADSS
-332 VTSDQTTTA
+332 AASTQTATT
-341 DYSGTVAS
+341 DYSTAAAS
-349 TSSEQSNT
+349 TSSS
-357 NSTAATAD
+357 
-365 ATSTSTS
+365 STS
-372 EQSSANSAAATADA
+372 EQAGANSTTVAAD
-386 TSTSTSEQ
+386 
-394 SSANSAAATTDTA
+394 TT
-407 ASTNGSSDLTTGSV
+407 ASTNSSSDLTTGSV

-451 DYVFQNTEGISLPHY
+451 DYVFQNAEGISLPHY

-481 AQPGDILFWGDHGST
+481 AQPGDILFWGNHGST

>member
-136 VIGQQLIVKGTATV
+136 VIGQQLIVKGTAAA
-150 SQTPASTSVAEAS
+150 SQTPASTSAAEAS

-169 SSVTDT
+169 PATANAGSVSQTVVQTAPVVSAESTASDGTD
-175 SAASQAVVQSAPV
+175 SNSNAASQA
-188 DSAESTVLD
+188 
-197 RADAVNNAASPASQ
+197 SQ
-211 AGESAAAS
+211 ADEPAAALS
-219 NQAASSAVTPAQ
+219 QAATPAVTSAQDLTSGTEQSSTAASSEMV
-231 NLTNSA
+231 SA
-237 EQSSM
+237 E
-242 VGSSQS
+242 S
-248 SAANTV
+248 SAANMAS
-254 QADTNASPN
+254 ADTVSSFD
-263 DQPASTAAASSTSE
+263 DQSAATTAASSTSE
-277 AAPVEQA
+277 TVPVEQT
-284 AASSTAS
+284 AASSTTTTA
-291 ATAAISSA
+291 AAISSA
-299 DAISEST
+299 DAINESA
-306 STEQSAQPTVA
+306 SAEQPTQSTVA
-317 SSVAESTSLVATDSS
+317 SSVAESTSQQAASSTSLAAADSS
-332 VTSDQTTTA
+332 AASTQTATT
-341 DYSGTVAS
+341 DYSTAAAS
-349 TSSEQSNT
+349 TSSS
-357 NSTAATAD
+357 
-365 ATSTSTS
+365 STS
-372 EQSSANSAAATADA
+372 EQAGANSTTVAAD
-386 TSTSTSEQ
+386 
-394 SSANSAAATTDTA
+394 TTV
-407 ASTNGSSDLTTGSV
+407 STNSSSDLTTGSV

-451 DYVFQNTEGISLPHY
+451 DYVFQNAEGISLPHY

-481 AQPGDILFWGDHGST
+481 AQPGDVLFWGNHGST

>member
-136 VIGQQLIVKGTATV
+136 VIGQQLIVKGTAAA
-150 SQTPASTSVAEAS
+150 SQTPASTSAAEAS

-169 SSVTDT
+169 PATANAGSVSQTVVQTAPVVSAESTASDGTD
-175 SAASQAVVQSAPV
+175 SNSNAASQA
-188 DSAESTVLD
+188 
-197 RADAVNNAASPASQ
+197 SQ
-211 AGESAAAS
+211 ADEPAAALSQEATPAVTSAQDLTSSTEQSSAAAS
-219 NQAASSAVTPAQ
+219 SEMV
-231 NLTNSA
+231 SA
-237 EQSSM
+237 E
-242 VGSSQS
+242 S
-248 SAANTV
+248 SAADMAS
-254 QADTNASPN
+254 ADTVSSFD
-263 DQPASTAAASSTSE
+263 DQSAASSTSE
-277 AAPVEQA
+277 TVPVEQT
-284 AASSTAS
+284 AASSTATT
-291 ATAAISSA
+291 AAAISSA
-299 DAISEST
+299 DAISESA
-306 STEQSAQPTVA
+306 SAEQPMQSTVA
-317 SSVAESTSLVATDSS
+317 SSVAESTSQQADSS
-332 VTSDQTTTA
+332 TSLATA
-341 DYSGTVAS
+341 DSSAAS
-349 TSSEQSNT
+349 TQTATTDYSTAAASSSTSEQAST
-357 NSTAATAD
+357 NSTAGTAD
-365 ATSTSTS
+365 
-372 EQSSANSAAATADA
+372 SAV
-386 TSTSTSEQ
+386 
-394 SSANSAAATTDTA
+394 
-407 ASTNGSSDLTTGSV
+407 STNSSSDLTTGSV

-451 DYVFQNTEGISLPHY
+451 DYVFQNAEGISLPHY

-481 AQPGDILFWGDHGST
+481 AQPGDILFWGNHGST

-534 VIR
+534 VIH

>member
-136 VIGQQLIVKGTATV
+136 VIGQQLIVKGTAAA
-150 SQTPASTSVAEAS
+150 SQTPASTSAAEAS

-169 SSVTDT
+169 PATANAGSVNQTVVQTAPVVSAESTASDGTD
-175 SAASQAVVQSAPV
+175 SNSNAASQA
-188 DSAESTVLD
+188 
-197 RADAVNNAASPASQ
+197 SQ
-211 AGESAAAS
+211 ADEPAAALSQAATPAVTSAQDLTSGTEQSSAAAS
-219 NQAASSAVTPAQ
+219 SEMV
-231 NLTNSA
+231 SA
-237 EQSSM
+237 E
-242 VGSSQS
+242 S
-248 SAANTV
+248 SAADMAS
-254 QADTNASPN
+254 ADTVSSFD
-263 DQPASTAAASSTSE
+263 DQSTATTAASSTSE
-277 AAPVEQA
+277 TVPVEQT
-284 AASSTAS
+284 AASSTTTTA
-291 ATAAISSA
+291 AAISSA
-299 DAISEST
+299 DAINESV
-306 STEQSAQPTVA
+306 SAEQPTQSTVA
-317 SSVAESTSLVATDSS
+317 SSVVESTSQQADSS
-332 VTSDQTTTA
+332 TSPAAADSSAASTQTATT
-341 DYSGTVAS
+341 DYSTAAASSS
-349 TSSEQSNT
+349 TSEQAST
-357 NSTAATAD
+357 NSTAGTAD
-365 ATSTSTS
+365 A
-372 EQSSANSAAATADA
+372 AV
-386 TSTSTSEQ
+386 
-394 SSANSAAATTDTA
+394 
-407 ASTNGSSDLTTGSV
+407 STNSSSDLTTGSV

-451 DYVFQNTEGISLPHY
+451 DYVFQNAEGISLPHY

-481 AQPGDILFWGDHGST
+481 AQPGDILFWGNHGST

>member
-9 HQRHGRQWL
+9 RQRHGRQWL

-50 NQYQTSVNAIED
+50 NQYQTSVKAIED

-118 VSLADLVSWNHLS
+118 VSLADLVSWNHLN

-136 VIGQQLIVKGTATV
+136 VIGQQLIVKGTAAA
-150 SQTPASTSVAEAS
+150 SQTPASISAAEAS

-169 SSVTDT
+169 PATTNASSV
-175 SAASQAVVQSAPV
+175 SQAVVQTAPV
-188 DSAESTVLD
+188 VSAESTASD
-197 RADAVNNAASPASQ
+197 GADSNSNAASQASQ
-211 AGESAAAS
+211 ADEPAAAPSQAATSAVTSAQDLTSSTEQSSAAAS
-219 NQAASSAVTPAQ
+219 SEMI
-231 NLTNSA
+231 SA
-237 EQSSM
+237 E
-242 VGSSQS
+242 S
-248 SAANTV
+248 SAADMAS
-254 QADTNASPN
+254 ADTVSSFD
-263 DQPASTAAASSTSE
+263 DQSAASSTSE
-277 AAPVEQA
+277 TVPVEQTT
-284 AASSTAS
+284 ASSTATT
-291 ATAAISSA
+291 AAAISSA
-299 DAISEST
+299 DAISESA
-306 STEQSAQPTVA
+306 SAEQPMQCTVA
-317 SSVAESTSLVATDSS
+317 SSVAESTSQQADSS
-332 VTSDQTTTA
+332 TSLATA
-341 DYSGTVAS
+341 DSSAAS
-349 TSSEQSNT
+349 TQTATTDYSTAAASSSTSEQAST
-357 NSTAATAD
+357 NSTAGTAD
-365 ATSTSTS
+365 
-372 EQSSANSAAATADA
+372 SAV
-386 TSTSTSEQ
+386 
-394 SSANSAAATTDTA
+394 
-407 ASTNGSSDLTTGSV
+407 STNSSSDLTTGSV

-451 DYVFQNTEGISLPHY
+451 DYVFQNAEGISLPHY

-481 AQPGDILFWGDHGST
+481 AQPGDILFWGNHGST

>member
-136 VIGQQLIVKGTATV
+136 VIGQQLIVKGTAAA
-150 SQTPASTSVAEAS
+150 SQTPASTSAAEAS
-163 NTAVSV
+163 NIAVSV
-169 SSVTDT
+169 PATANAGSVSQTVVQTAPVVSAESTASDGTD
-175 SAASQAVVQSAPV
+175 SNSNAASQA
-188 DSAESTVLD
+188 
-197 RADAVNNAASPASQ
+197 SQ
-211 AGESAAAS
+211 ADEPAAALS
-219 NQAASSAVTPAQ
+219 QAVTPAVTSAQ
-231 NLTNSA
+231 DLTSGT
-237 EQSSM
+237 EQSSTAASSEM
-242 VGSSQS
+242 VSAES
-248 SAANTV
+248 SAANMAS
-254 QADTNASPN
+254 ADTVSSFD
-263 DQPASTAAASSTSE
+263 DQSAATTAASSTSE
-277 AAPVEQA
+277 TVPVEQT
-284 AASSTAS
+284 AASSTTTTA
-291 ATAAISSA
+291 AAISSA
-299 DAISEST
+299 DAINESA
-306 STEQSAQPTVA
+306 SAEQPTQSTVA
-317 SSVAESTSLVATDSS
+317 SSVAESTNQQAASSTSLAAADSS
-332 VTSDQTTTA
+332 AASTQTATT
-341 DYSGTVAS
+341 DYSTAAAS
-349 TSSEQSNT
+349 TSSS
-357 NSTAATAD
+357 
-365 ATSTSTS
+365 STS
-372 EQSSANSAAATADA
+372 EQAGANSTTVAA
-386 TSTSTSEQ
+386 
-394 SSANSAAATTDTA
+394 DTA
-407 ASTNGSSDLTTGSV
+407 ASTNSSSDLTTGSV

-451 DYVFQNTEGISLPHY
+451 DYVFQNAEGISLPHY

-481 AQPGDILFWGDHGST
+481 AQPGDVLFWGNHGST

>member
-9 HQRHGRQWL
+9 RQRHGRQWL

-50 NQYQTSVNAIED
+50 NQYQTSVKAIED

-113 SERLH
+113 SEWLH

-136 VIGQQLIVKGTATV
+136 VIGQQLIVKGTAAA
-150 SQTPASTSVAEAS
+150 SQTPASISAAEAS

-169 SSVTDT
+169 PATTNASSV
-175 SAASQAVVQSAPV
+175 SQAVVQTAPV
-188 DSAESTVLD
+188 VSAESTASD
-197 RADAVNNAASPASQ
+197 GADSNSNAASQASQ
-211 AGESAAAS
+211 ADEPAAAPSQAATSAVTSAQDLTSSTEQSSAAAS
-219 NQAASSAVTPAQ
+219 SEMI
-231 NLTNSA
+231 SA
-237 EQSSM
+237 E
-242 VGSSQS
+242 S
-248 SAANTV
+248 SAADMAS
-254 QADTNASPN
+254 ADTVSSFD
-263 DQPASTAAASSTSE
+263 DQSAATTAASSTSE
-277 AAPVEQA
+277 TVPVEQT
-284 AASSTAS
+284 AASSTTTTA
-291 ATAAISSA
+291 AAISSA
-299 DAISEST
+299 DAINESA
-306 STEQSAQPTVA
+306 SAEQPTQSTVA
-317 SSVAESTSLVATDSS
+317 SSVAESTSQQADSS
-332 VTSDQTTTA
+332 TSLATA
-341 DYSGTVAS
+341 DSSAAS
-349 TSSEQSNT
+349 TQTATTDYSTAAASSSTSEQAST
-357 NSTAATAD
+357 NSTAGTAD
-365 ATSTSTS
+365 STVSTSS
-372 EQSSANSAAATADA
+372 
-386 TSTSTSEQ
+386 
-394 SSANSAAATTDTA
+394 
-407 ASTNGSSDLTTGSV
+407 SSDLTTGSV

-451 DYVFQNTEGISLPHY
+451 DYVFQNAEGISLPHY

-481 AQPGDILFWGDHGST
+481 AQPGDILFWGNHGST

-522 ISPYFMPSFAGT
+522 ISSYFMPSFAGT
-534 VIR
+534 VIH

>member
-9 HQRHGRQWL
+9 RQRHGRQWL

-44 TVWDLA
+44 TVWNLA
-50 NQYQTSVNAIED
+50 NQYQTSVKAIED

-136 VIGQQLIVKGTATV
+136 VIGQQLIVKGTAAA
-150 SQTPASTSVAEAS
+150 SQTPASTSAAEAS

-169 SSVTDT
+169 PATTNASSV
-175 SAASQAVVQSAPV
+175 SQAVVQTAPV
-188 DSAESTVLD
+188 VSAESTASD
-197 RADAVNNAASPASQ
+197 GAVSNSNAASQASQ
-211 AGESAAAS
+211 ADEPAAAPSQAATSAVTSAQDLTSSTEQSSAAAS
-219 NQAASSAVTPAQ
+219 SEMV
-231 NLTNSA
+231 SA
-237 EQSSM
+237 E
-242 VGSSQS
+242 S
-248 SAANTV
+248 SAADMAS
-254 QADTNASPN
+254 ADTVSSFD
-263 DQPASTAAASSTSE
+263 DQSAASSTSE
-277 AAPVEQA
+277 TVPVEQT
-284 AASSTAS
+284 AASSTAT
-291 ATAAISSA
+291 TAVAISSA
-299 DAISEST
+299 DAISESA
-306 STEQSAQPTVA
+306 SAEQPMQSTVA
-317 SSVAESTSLVATDSS
+317 SSVAESTSQQADSS
-332 VTSDQTTTA
+332 TILATA
-341 DYSGTVAS
+341 DSSAAS
-349 TSSEQSNT
+349 TQT
-357 NSTAATAD
+357 ATTDYSTAAA
-365 ATSTSTS
+365 SSSTS
-372 EQSSANSAAATADA
+372 EQ
-386 TSTSTSEQ
+386 
-394 SSANSAAATTDTA
+394 
-407 ASTNGSSDLTTGSV
+407 ASTNNTAGTADSAVSTNSSSDLTTGSV

-451 DYVFQNTEGISLPHY
+451 DYVFQNAEGISLPHY

-481 AQPGDILFWGDHGST
+481 AQPGDILFWGNHGST

-534 VIR
+534 VIH

>member
-136 VIGQQLIVKGTATV
+136 VIGQQLIVKGTAAA
-150 SQTPASTSVAEAS
+150 SQTPASTSAAEAS

-169 SSVTDT
+169 PATANAGSVSQTVVQTAPVVSAESTASDGTD
-175 SAASQAVVQSAPV
+175 SNSNAASQA
-188 DSAESTVLD
+188 
-197 RADAVNNAASPASQ
+197 SQ
-211 AGESAAAS
+211 ADEPAAALS
-219 NQAASSAVTPAQ
+219 QAATPAVTSAQDLTSGTEQSSTAASSEMV
-231 NLTNSA
+231 SA
-237 EQSSM
+237 E
-242 VGSSQS
+242 S
-248 SAANTV
+248 SAANMAS
-254 QADTNASPN
+254 ADTVSSFD
-263 DQPASTAAASSTSE
+263 DQSAATTAASSTSE
-277 AAPVEQA
+277 TVPVEQT
-284 AASSTAS
+284 AASSTTTTA
-291 ATAAISSA
+291 AAISSA
-299 DAISEST
+299 DAINESA
-306 STEQSAQPTVA
+306 SAEQPTQSTVA
-317 SSVAESTSLVATDSS
+317 SSVAESTNQQAASSTSLVAADSS
-332 VTSDQTTTA
+332 AASTQTATT
-341 DYSGTVAS
+341 DYSTAAAS
-349 TSSEQSNT
+349 TSSS
-357 NSTAATAD
+357 
-365 ATSTSTS
+365 STS
-372 EQSSANSAAATADA
+372 EQAGANSTTVAA
-386 TSTSTSEQ
+386 
-394 SSANSAAATTDTA
+394 DTA
-407 ASTNGSSDLTTGSV
+407 ASINSSSDLTTGSV

-451 DYVFQNTEGISLPHY
+451 DYVFQNAEGISLPHY

-481 AQPGDILFWGDHGST
+481 AQPGDVLFWGNHGST

>member
-136 VIGQQLIVKGTATV
+136 AIGQQLIVKGTAAA
-150 SQTPASTSVAEAS
+150 SQTPASTSAAEAS

-169 SSVTDT
+169 PATANAGSVSQTVVQTAPVVSAESTASDGTD
-175 SAASQAVVQSAPV
+175 SNSNAASQA
-188 DSAESTVLD
+188 
-197 RADAVNNAASPASQ
+197 SQ
-211 AGESAAAS
+211 ADEPAAALS
-219 NQAASSAVTPAQ
+219 QAATPAVTSAQDLTSGTEQSSTAASSEMV
-231 NLTNSA
+231 SA
-237 EQSSM
+237 E
-242 VGSSQS
+242 S
-248 SAANTV
+248 SAANMAS
-254 QADTNASPN
+254 ADTVSSFD
-263 DQPASTAAASSTSE
+263 DQSAATTAASSTSE
-277 AAPVEQA
+277 TVPVEQT
-284 AASSTAS
+284 AASSTTTTA
-291 ATAAISSA
+291 AAISSA
-299 DAISEST
+299 DAINESALA
-306 STEQSAQPTVA
+306 EQPTQSTVA
-317 SSVAESTSLVATDSS
+317 SSVAASTSQQAASSTSPAAADSS
-332 VTSDQTTTA
+332 AASTQTATT
-341 DYSGTVAS
+341 DYSTAAAS
-349 TSSEQSNT
+349 TSSS
-357 NSTAATAD
+357 
-365 ATSTSTS
+365 STS
-372 EQSSANSAAATADA
+372 EQAGANSTTVAAD
-386 TSTSTSEQ
+386 
-394 SSANSAAATTDTA
+394 TT
-407 ASTNGSSDLTTGSV
+407 ASTNSSSDLTTGSV

-451 DYVFQNTEGISLPHY
+451 DYVFQNAEGISLPHY
-466 TVSLESCVSQHSVAE
+466 TVSLESCVGQHSVAE
-481 AQPGDILFWGDHGST
+481 AQPGDVLFWGNHGST

>member
-136 VIGQQLIVKGTATV
+136 AIGQQLIVKGTAAA
-150 SQTPASTSVAEAS
+150 SQTPASTSAAEAS

-169 SSVTDT
+169 PATANAGSVSQTVVQTAPVVSAESTASDGTD
-175 SAASQAVVQSAPV
+175 SNSNAASQA
-188 DSAESTVLD
+188 
-197 RADAVNNAASPASQ
+197 SQ
-211 AGESAAAS
+211 ADEPAAALS
-219 NQAASSAVTPAQ
+219 QAATPAVTSAQDLTSGTEQSSTAASSEMV
-231 NLTNSA
+231 SA
-237 EQSSM
+237 E
-242 VGSSQS
+242 S
-248 SAANTV
+248 SAANMAS
-254 QADTNASPN
+254 ADTVSSFD
-263 DQPASTAAASSTSE
+263 DQSAATTAASSTSE
-277 AAPVEQA
+277 TVPVEQT
-284 AASSTAS
+284 AASSTTTTA
-291 ATAAISSA
+291 AAISSA
-299 DAISEST
+299 DAINESA
-306 STEQSAQPTVA
+306 SAEQPTQSTVA
-317 SSVAESTSLVATDSS
+317 SSVAASTSQQAASSTSPAAADSS
-332 VTSDQTTTA
+332 AASTQTATT
-341 DYSGTVAS
+341 DYSTAAAS
-349 TSSEQSNT
+349 TSSS
-357 NSTAATAD
+357 
-365 ATSTSTS
+365 STS
-372 EQSSANSAAATADA
+372 EQAGANSTTVAAD
-386 TSTSTSEQ
+386 
-394 SSANSAAATTDTA
+394 TT
-407 ASTNGSSDLTTGSV
+407 ASTNSSSDLTTGSV

-451 DYVFQNTEGISLPHY
+451 DYVFQNAEGISLPHY

-481 AQPGDILFWGDHGST
+481 AQPGDVLFWGNHGST

>member
-136 VIGQQLIVKGTATV
+136 VIGQQLIVKGTAAA
-150 SQTPASTSVAEAS
+150 SQTPASTSAAEAS
-163 NTAVSV
+163 NIAVSV
-169 SSVTDT
+169 PATANAGSVSQTVVQTAPVVSAESTASDGTD
-175 SAASQAVVQSAPV
+175 SNSNAASQA
-188 DSAESTVLD
+188 
-197 RADAVNNAASPASQ
+197 SQ
-211 AGESAAAS
+211 ADEPAAALS
-219 NQAASSAVTPAQ
+219 QAVTPAVTSAQ
-231 NLTNSA
+231 DLTSGT
-237 EQSSM
+237 EQSSTAASSEM
-242 VGSSQS
+242 VSAES
-248 SAANTV
+248 SAANMAS
-254 QADTNASPN
+254 ADTVSSFD
-263 DQPASTAAASSTSE
+263 DQSAATTAASSTSE
-277 AAPVEQA
+277 TVPVEQT
-284 AASSTAS
+284 AASSTTTTA
-291 ATAAISSA
+291 AAISSA
-299 DAISEST
+299 DAINESA
-306 STEQSAQPTVA
+306 SAEQPTQSTVA
-317 SSVAESTSLVATDSS
+317 SSVAESTNQQAASSTSLAAADSS
-332 VTSDQTTTA
+332 AASTQTATT
-341 DYSGTVAS
+341 DYSTAAAS
-349 TSSEQSNT
+349 TSSS
-357 NSTAATAD
+357 
-365 ATSTSTS
+365 STS
-372 EQSSANSAAATADA
+372 EQAGANSTTVAA
-386 TSTSTSEQ
+386 
-394 SSANSAAATTDTA
+394 DTA
-407 ASTNGSSDLTTGSV
+407 ASTNSSSDLTTGSV

-451 DYVFQNTEGISLPHY
+451 DYVFQNAEGISLPHY

-481 AQPGDILFWGDHGST
+481 AQPGDVLFWGNHGST

-534 VIR
+534 VIH

>member
-136 VIGQQLIVKGTATV
+136 VIGQQLIVKGTAAA
-150 SQTPASTSVAEAS
+150 SQTPASTSAAEAS

-169 SSVTDT
+169 PATANAGSVSQTVVQTAPVVSAESTASDGTD
-175 SAASQAVVQSAPV
+175 SNSNAASQA
-188 DSAESTVLD
+188 
-197 RADAVNNAASPASQ
+197 SQ
-211 AGESAAAS
+211 ADEPAAALS
-219 NQAASSAVTPAQ
+219 QAATPAVTSAQDLTSGTEQSSTAASSEMV
-231 NLTNSA
+231 SA
-237 EQSSM
+237 E
-242 VGSSQS
+242 S
-248 SAANTV
+248 SAANMAS
-254 QADTNASPN
+254 ADTVSSFD
-263 DQPASTAAASSTSE
+263 DQSAATTAASSTSE
-277 AAPVEQA
+277 TVPVEQT
-284 AASSTAS
+284 AASSTATT
-291 ATAAISSA
+291 AAAISSA
-299 DAISEST
+299 DAISESA
-306 STEQSAQPTVA
+306 SAEQPMQSTVA
-317 SSVAESTSLVATDSS
+317 SSVAESTSQQADSS
-332 VTSDQTTTA
+332 TSPATA
-341 DYSGTVAS
+341 DSSAAS
-349 TSSEQSNT
+349 TQTATTDYSTAAASSSTSEQAST
-357 NSTAATAD
+357 NSTAGTAD
-365 ATSTSTS
+365 
-372 EQSSANSAAATADA
+372 SAV
-386 TSTSTSEQ
+386 
-394 SSANSAAATTDTA
+394 
-407 ASTNGSSDLTTGSV
+407 STNSSSDLTTGSV

-451 DYVFQNTEGISLPHY
+451 DYVFQNAEGISLPHY

-481 AQPGDILFWGDHGST
+481 AQPGDILFWGNHGST

>member
-9 HQRHGRQWL
+9 RQRHGRQWL

-50 NQYQTSVNAIED
+50 NQYQTSVKAIED

-118 VSLADLVSWNHLS
+118 VSLADLVSWNHLN

-136 VIGQQLIVKGTATV
+136 VIGQQLIVKGTAAA
-150 SQTPASTSVAEAS
+150 SQTPASISAAEAS

-169 SSVTDT
+169 PATANAGSVSQTVVQTAPVVSAESTASDGTD
-175 SAASQAVVQSAPV
+175 SNSNAASQA
-188 DSAESTVLD
+188 
-197 RADAVNNAASPASQ
+197 SQ
-211 AGESAAAS
+211 ADEPAAALS
-219 NQAASSAVTPAQ
+219 QAATPAVTSAQDLTSGTEQSSTAASSEMV
-231 NLTNSA
+231 SA
-237 EQSSM
+237 E
-242 VGSSQS
+242 S
-248 SAANTV
+248 SAANMAS
-254 QADTNASPN
+254 ADTVSSFD
-263 DQPASTAAASSTSE
+263 DQSAATTAASSTSE
-277 AAPVEQA
+277 TVPVEQT
-284 AASSTAS
+284 AASSTTTTA
-291 ATAAISSA
+291 AAISSA
-299 DAISEST
+299 DAINESA
-306 STEQSAQPTVA
+306 SAEQPTQSTVA
-317 SSVAESTSLVATDSS
+317 SSVAESTNQQAASSTSLAAADSS
-332 VTSDQTTTA
+332 AASTQTATT
-341 DYSGTVAS
+341 DYSTAAAS
-349 TSSEQSNT
+349 TSSS
-357 NSTAATAD
+357 
-365 ATSTSTS
+365 STS
-372 EQSSANSAAATADA
+372 EQASANSTTVAAT
-386 TSTSTSEQ
+386 
-394 SSANSAAATTDTA
+394 NS
-407 ASTNGSSDLTTGSV
+407 SSDLTTGSV

-451 DYVFQNTEGISLPHY
+451 DYVFQNAEGISLPHY

-481 AQPGDILFWGDHGST
+481 AQPGDVLFWGNHGST

>member
-136 VIGQQLIVKGTATV
+136 VIGQQLIVKGTAAA
-150 SQTPASTSVAEAS
+150 SQTPASTSAAEAS

-169 SSVTDT
+169 PATTNASSVSQTVVQTAPVVSAESTASDGAD
-175 SAASQAVVQSAPV
+175 SNSNAASQA
-188 DSAESTVLD
+188 
-197 RADAVNNAASPASQ
+197 SQ
-211 AGESAAAS
+211 ADEPAAAPSQAATPAATLAQDLTSGTEQSSAAAS
-219 NQAASSAVTPAQ
+219 SEMV
-231 NLTNSA
+231 SA
-237 EQSSM
+237 E
-242 VGSSQS
+242 S
-248 SAANTV
+248 SAADTAS
-254 QADTNASPN
+254 ADTVSSFD
-263 DQPASTAAASSTSE
+263 DQSVATTAASSTSE
-277 AAPVEQA
+277 TVPVEQT
-284 AASSTAS
+284 AASSTATT
-291 ATAAISSA
+291 AAAISSA
-299 DAISEST
+299 DAISESA
-306 STEQSAQPTVA
+306 SAEQPTQSTVA
-317 SSVAESTSLVATDSS
+317 SSVAESTNQQAASSTSLAAADSS
-332 VTSDQTTTA
+332 AASTQTATT
-341 DYSGTVAS
+341 DYSTAAAS
-349 TSSEQSNT
+349 TSSS
-357 NSTAATAD
+357 
-365 ATSTSTS
+365 STS
-372 EQSSANSAAATADA
+372 EQAGANSTTVAA
-386 TSTSTSEQ
+386 
-394 SSANSAAATTDTA
+394 DTA
-407 ASTNGSSDLTTGSV
+407 ASTNSSSDLTTGSV

-427 LANANIPYVWGGA
+427 LANANISYVWGGA

-451 DYVFQNTEGISLPHY
+451 DYVFQNAEGISLPHY

-481 AQPGDILFWGDHGST
+481 AQPGDVLFWGNHGST

-510 APQPGQNVEIET
+510 APRPGQNVEIET

-534 VIR
+534 VIH

>member
-9 HQRHGRQWL
+9 RQRHGRQWL

-50 NQYQTSVNAIED
+50 NQYQTSVKAIED

-118 VSLADLVSWNHLS
+118 VSLADLVSWNHLN

-136 VIGQQLIVKGTATV
+136 VIGQQLIVKGTAAA
-150 SQTPASTSVAEAS
+150 SQTPASISAAEAS

-169 SSVTDT
+169 PATANAGSVSQTVVQTAPVVSAESTASDGTD
-175 SAASQAVVQSAPV
+175 SNSNAASQA
-188 DSAESTVLD
+188 
-197 RADAVNNAASPASQ
+197 SQ
-211 AGESAAAS
+211 ADEPAAALS
-219 NQAASSAVTPAQ
+219 QAATLAVTSAQDLTSGTEQSSTAASSEMV
-231 NLTNSA
+231 SA
-237 EQSSM
+237 E
-242 VGSSQS
+242 S
-248 SAANTV
+248 SAANMAS
-254 QADTNASPN
+254 ADTVSSFD
-263 DQPASTAAASSTSE
+263 DQSAATTAASSTSE
-277 AAPVEQA
+277 TVPVEQT
-284 AASSTAS
+284 AASSTTTTA
-291 ATAAISSA
+291 AAISSA
-299 DAISEST
+299 DAINESA
-306 STEQSAQPTVA
+306 SAEQPTQSTVA
-317 SSVAESTSLVATDSS
+317 SSVAESTNQQAASSTSLAAADSS
-332 VTSDQTTTA
+332 AASTQTATT
-341 DYSGTVAS
+341 DYSTAAAS
-349 TSSEQSNT
+349 TSSS
-357 NSTAATAD
+357 
-365 ATSTSTS
+365 STS
-372 EQSSANSAAATADA
+372 EQASANSTTVAADTAAAT
-386 TSTSTSEQ
+386 
-394 SSANSAAATTDTA
+394 NS
-407 ASTNGSSDLTTGSV
+407 SSDLTTGSV

-451 DYVFQNTEGISLPHY
+451 DYVFQNAEGISLPHY

-481 AQPGDILFWGDHGST
+481 AQPGDVLFWGNHGST

>member
-50 NQYQTSVNAIED
+50 NQYQTSVKAIED

-136 VIGQQLIVKGTATV
+136 VIGQQLIVKGTAAA
-150 SQTPASTSVAEAS
+150 SQTPASTSAAEAS

-169 SSVTDT
+169 PATTNASSV
-175 SAASQAVVQSAPV
+175 SQAVVQTAPV
-188 DSAESTVLD
+188 VSAESTASD
-197 RADAVNNAASPASQ
+197 GADSNSNAASQASQ
-211 AGESAAAS
+211 ADEPAAAPSQAATSAVTSAQDLTSSTEQSSAAAS
-219 NQAASSAVTPAQ
+219 SEMV
-231 NLTNSA
+231 SA
-237 EQSSM
+237 E
-242 VGSSQS
+242 S
-248 SAANTV
+248 SAADMAS
-254 QADTNASPN
+254 ADTVSSFD
-263 DQPASTAAASSTSE
+263 DQSAASSTSE
-277 AAPVEQA
+277 TVPVEQT
-284 AASSTAS
+284 AASSTAT
-291 ATAAISSA
+291 TAVAISSA
-299 DAISEST
+299 DAISESA
-306 STEQSAQPTVA
+306 SAEQPMQSTVA
-317 SSVAESTSLVATDSS
+317 SS
-332 VTSDQTTTA
+332 
-341 DYSGTVAS
+341 
-349 TSSEQSNT
+349 
-357 NSTAATAD
+357 
-365 ATSTSTS
+365 STS
-372 EQSSANSAAATADA
+372 EQ
-386 TSTSTSEQ
+386 
-394 SSANSAAATTDTA
+394 
-407 ASTNGSSDLTTGSV
+407 ASTNSTVGTADSAVSTSSSSDLTTGSV

-451 DYVFQNTEGISLPHY
+451 DYVFQNAEGISLPHY

-481 AQPGDILFWGDHGST
+481 AQPGDILFWGNHGST

-534 VIR
+534 VIH